1 MKDSLLSRFFN
12 NKIVVFIITTIQIIY
27 LLVLYTLKTPQDQN
41 KALVLVRKNIFLM
54 FICGIILV
62 LSLYNVFLSVIS
74 SITLIICITFNNNIN
89 YSPSPSSPSSPS
101 SPIIESFK
109 DKKEKFSN
117 KFVSRAL
124 RLTNN
129 PHIEEYKNVWKDGFN
144 ENKRTRR
151 KENLKNIK
159 RNNRENFSKSKTGK
173 ERFINTRKLNSSNS
187 DDEPFIN
194 TKEILNDMINRIDY
208 EYEDFNYLKKYI
220 SSRIEEIVDLLDLLE
235 DDD

>member
-12 NKIVVFIITTIQIIY
+12 NKIVVFIITAIQIIF

-74 SITLIICITFNNNIN
+74 SITLIICIIFNHNIN
-89 YSPSPSSPSSPS
+89 SSHPSPPSSSPT
-101 SPIIESFK
+101 IESFK
-109 DKKEKFSN
+109 DKKEKISN
-117 KFVSRAL
+117 HFVSKAL
-124 RLTNN
+124 RLKNN
-129 PHIEEYKNVWKDGFN
+129 PHIEEYKNVWRDGFN
-144 ENKRTRR
+144 ENKRIRR

-159 RNNRENFSKSKTGK
+159 RRNRENISKSKKGK
-173 ERFINTRKLNSSNS
+173 ERFINTRKLDSSNS
-187 DDEPFIN
+187 DDESFIN